1 MLNNALRA
9 QRKEDHLRLA
19 EQSFK
24 QHRHNDFDAIHLV
37 RPTLPET
44 CVDEQSLATA
54 LFGIPVAAP
63 FFINAMTGGT
73 EHATQI
79 NAQLAAVAERERIAF
94 AFGSASIVGHEP
106 EALAG
111 FVRARELA
119 PSVPVL
125 VNVNPATPLDVVRT
139 LIQELHPA
147 ALQVH
152 INAVQE
158 LVMPEGDRDFRW
170 SEGIER
176 ISAAVHEQWNIP
188 VIAKEV
194 GFGWD
199 IASMRHA
206 LECGVDVI
214 DVAGSGGT
222 NFAQIERL
230 RRAEQQSS
238 SAASSAAV
246 SAVDA
251 ENYTASNISADS
263 EREADERA
271 MSVDFSWLEDA
282 GLSTVQSLLNAQQV
296 ASELVSDS
304 ASQEFMYFGSGGVR
318 HPLDVMKC
326 LVLGAQAVGVSGVM
340 LHTVLEYGTDGL
352 QELVR
357 TWKHQLAGLVALYGM
372 QSIADVSHVPYW
384 LDPSLESYQRQ
395 ILHSMS

>member
-1 MLNNALRA
+1 MLNNDLRA
-9 QRKEDHLRLA
+9 ARKEDHLRLA
-19 EQSFK
+19 EQSFER
-24 QHRHNDFDAIHLV
+24 HRHNDFDAMHLV

-44 CVDEQSLATA
+44 VVDEQTIATM
-54 LFGIPVAAP
+54 LFDIPVAAP

-73 EHATQI
+73 EHATAI
-79 NAQLAAVAERERIAF
+79 NTQLATVAEREHIAF

-125 VNVNPATPLDVVRT
+125 VNVNPTTPLGVIHT
-139 LIQELHPA
+139 LIRELQPA

-170 SEGIER
+170 SQAIAR
-176 ISAAVHEQWNIP
+176 IATAVHEQWQIP

-199 IASMRHA
+199 MASMQRA
-206 LECGVDVI
+206 LECGVDAI

-230 RRAEQQSS
+230 RRAESQATKTQATSTQATS
-238 SAASSAAV
+238 VSE
-246 SAVDA
+246 SAVA
-251 ENYTASNISADS
+251 SKARTAAT
-263 EREADERA
+263 
-271 MSVDFSWLEDA
+271 DFSWLEDA
-282 GLSTVQSLLNAQQV
+282 GLSTVQSLLNAQYL
-296 ASELVSDS
+296 STHSTLDS
-304 ASQEFMYFGSGGVR
+304 ASHEFMYVGSGGVR
-318 HPLDVMKC
+318 HPLDVLKC
-326 LVLGAQAVGVSGVM
+326 LILGAQAVGVSGVM

-352 QELVR
+352 QELVH

-372 QSIADVSHVPYW
+372 NSLQDAKHVRYW
-384 LDPSLESYQRQ
+384 LDPLLESYQRQ
-395 ILHSMS
+395 VLQTTR

>member
-54 LFGIPVAAP
+54 LFGMPVAAP

-158 LVMPEGDRDFRW
+158 LVMPEGDRDFHW
-170 SEGIER
+170 CEALTR
-176 ISAAVHEQWNIP
+176 ICAEVHGQWGIP

-199 IASMRHA
+199 IASMRRA
-206 LECGVDVI
+206 RQCGVDYI

-230 RRAEQQSS
+230 RRAENQSAHQ
-238 SAASSAAV
+238 SANETVDSAYGASAQ
-246 SAVDA
+246 D
-251 ENYTASNISADS
+251 ISAL
-263 EREADERA
+263 AT
-271 MSVDFSWLEDA
+271 DFSWLEDA
-282 GLSTVQSLLNAQQV
+282 GLSTVQSLLNAQHL
-296 ASELVSDS
+296 ASRLASDA
-304 ASQEFMYFGSGGVR
+304 ASTHFMYFGSGGVR

-357 TWKHQLAGLVALYGM
+357 TWKHQLAGLAALYGL
-372 QSIADVSHVPYW
+372 QSIADAPHVSYW

-395 ILHSMS
+395 ILHSIS